1 MKTCYVLFGLIHTER
16 PGPLTIRECYEW
28 ADGSITTVPH
38 PQQNKID
45 REFFTALHRI
55 YPSRE
60 AAVTGG
66 QKIITDFVAELER
79 LKETLNGPDAK
90 GPVSP

>member
-45 REFFTALHRI
+45 LIAEKINLKKGDKIVADGLNRI
-55 YPSRE
+55 QDGAPIG
-60 AAVTGG
+60 GG
-66 QKIITDFVAELER
+66 QGGK
-79 LKETLNGPDAK
+79 K
-90 GPVSP
+90 GEKGGADRKAG